1 MSSWLLKI
9 CLYFLL
15 KIERASLQNGHM
27 LPKWSTSDPKNLS
40 IVHHIELS
48 PGSHHMVPKW
58 SPVVYTRVP
67 KQNQAIAELSS
78 DYQVIPIW
86 SQRGRQTATK
96 WCQSDCQGQGVIEL
110 LTKDRLIM
118 ITDVPRCWGQNYR
131 QWGYG
136 DTIINDHRFN
146 DMIWWY
152 DYMLRFNVYHIYNYM
167 MIIVSGNL

>member
-27 LPKWSTSDPKNLS
+27 LPKWSTSDPKNLF

-86 SQRGRQTATK
+86 SQRGHQA
-96 WCQSDCQGQGVIEL
+96 V
-110 LTKDRLIM
+110 M
-118 ITDVPRCWGQNYR
+118 IYD
-131 QWGYG
+131 
-136 DTIINDHRFN
+136 DHRL
-146 DMIWWY
+146 W
-152 DYMLRFNVYHIYNYM
+152 
-167 MIIVSGNL
+167 